1 MRTVALLTGI
11 VTGLV
16 AEGNPITKV
25 LDLLE
30 SLEARVQH
38 QGEVETKQYSEFAE
52 WCEDQDREKNYE
64 IEQGTAQSEDL
75 GATIEQAVGQIA
87 NKNAEISDV
96 AQVISA
102 NEQDLKAAADIRAKE
117 HEDFVAEEKELVD
130 TVDTLIRAQSV
141 LSKQLRSGSLMQTPK
156 VMNEL
161 TAAFSVILDAAV
173 FSTHDKSKLRAFLQ
187 NKEDDDDQ
195 PFGKPQTRAYESHS
209 GGILETLA
217 NMQEKA
223 EGMLAEARKTE
234 LNAKHNFELL
244 EQSLKNEL
252 DIQNKSLSTFKKSL
266 AASKQ
271 AKAQAEGD
279 KAVTD
284 KDLAEDKKYVQDLTQ
299 NCKMRAQDAETSAAS
314 RAEELKALK
323 EAKRIISEMTGGASG
338 REYALVQT
346 KSEDRSVYE
355 KAADVIV
362 HLGKKDGNFLLTQL
376 GQQIRTAEV
385 MANDPF
391 AKVKG
396 LIEQMIARLIKEAAE
411 EADHKAFCD
420 KELADNTSKRDAHQA
435 KVDTLSTRIEKAQA
449 GVAKLKQEVS
459 SLQSQL
465 TVLAKSQKQM
475 DAMRT
480 QEREEFVEAK
490 KDYQDG
496 LDGVR
501 VALNVLRDY
510 YAKNAAFVQQPAVG
524 VHSKAS
530 DDATGIISLLEVSE
544 SDFARSLAEAQAN
557 EDQAQQSYDKTSQD
571 NRVSKATK
579 ESDVKYKTQEIAH
592 IESAMSDAQSDRAG
606 VQDELDA
613 VLEYLEKL
621 RPQCTTVPTSYAER
635 KARREHEI
643 EGLKQAL
650 DILENQ
656 TAFAQQDSFLALKTV
671 RRH

>member
-1 MRTVALLTGI
+1 MMRVTLLC
-11 VTGLV
+11 GLV
-16 AEGNPITKV
+16 MGGNPVTKV
-25 LDLLE
+25 LELLGQ
-30 SLEARVQH
+30 LEARVEH
-38 QGEVETKQYSEFAE
+38 QGDVETKQYQEFAE

-64 IEQGTAQSEDL
+64 IEQGSAQSEDL

-96 AQVISA
+96 AQVIAA
-102 NEQDLKAAADIRAKE
+102 NQADLKAASDIRAKE
-117 HEDFVAEEKELVD
+117 HADFAAEEKDLVD

-141 LSKQLRSGSLMQTPK
+141 LSKQLRSGSLVQMPK
-156 VMNEL
+156 VMDDL
-161 TAAFSVILDAAV
+161 ASAFSVILDAAV
-173 FSTHDKSKLRAFLQ
+173 FSTHDKNQLKAFLQ
-187 NKEDDDDQ
+187 QKNEDEE
-195 PFGKPQTRAYESHS
+195 PFGQPATRAYESHS
-209 GGILETLA
+209 GGILDTLA

-244 EQSLKNEL
+244 QQSLTNEL
-252 DIQNKSLSTFKKSL
+252 GIQDKALSSHKKSL

-271 AKAQAEGD
+271 TKAQAAGD

-284 KDLAEDKKYVQDLTQ
+284 KDLAEDKAYVQDLTQ
-299 NCKMRAQDAETSAAS
+299 NCNMRAQDAEASAAS

-323 EAKRIISEMTGGASG
+323 EAKRIISEMTGGASN

-346 KSEDRSVYE
+346 ASSQDRTTYDKVAE
-355 KAADVIV
+355 TIV
-362 HLGKKDGNFLLTQL
+362 KMGRKDGNFLLTQL
-376 GQQIRTAEV
+376 GQQIRTAEA

-391 AKVKG
+391 GKVKG
-396 LIEQMIARLIKEAAE
+396 LIEQMIARLIKDAAE

-420 KELADNTSKRDAHQA
+420 KELAENTSKRDAHQA
-435 KVDTLSTRIEKAQA
+435 KVDTLSTRIEKAEA

-459 SLQSQL
+459 ALQGQL
-465 TVLAKSQKQM
+465 TNLAKSQKTM
-475 DAMRT
+475 DAMRA
-480 QEREEFVEAK
+480 QEKEEFVAAK

-496 LDGVR
+496 LEGVR
-501 VALNVLRDY
+501 VALNVLREY
-510 YAKNAAFVQQPAVG
+510 YAKNAALVQQPTVG
-524 VHSKAS
+524 VHAKAS

-544 SDFARSLAEAQAN
+544 SDFARSLAEAQTD
-557 EDQAQQSYDKTSQD
+557 EDQAQNAYDKTSQD

-579 ESDVKYKTQEIAH
+579 ESDVTYKTQEIARV
-592 IESAMSDAQSDRAG
+592 ESTMADAKSDREG
-606 VQDELDA
+606 VQEELDA
-613 VLEYLEKL
+613 VLEYLDKL

-650 DILENQ
+650 DILENE